1 MSACGFVDPGPIT
14 KRDRLFTGL
23 RDGQAREGSGT
34 DVAKLLE
41 RAMDPVRCRGDRSL
55 FDEDATI

>member
-1 MSACGFVDPGPIT
+1 MSACGFVDRGPIT